1 MEHGCND
8 SPGTFG
14 MFTVDAD
21 YKIQQYLSQF
31 FAAQLINLEW
41 VKPGNGKHL
50 LFPAKADLDDGAG
63 HALVTAYA
71 VQRPDGD
78 WSVMAVNRDQHN
90 PHKVRIE
97 FQDESQHTTAS
108 FTGTVST
115 STFGSSQ
122 YQWHPGNTFFM
133 AHAERAAD
141 SPVIANTKG
150 YADPDGPI
158 ARATQKATAETL
170 YELPA
175 ASMVVIR
182 GKLGR

>member
-1 MEHGCND
+1 
-8 SPGTFG
+8 
-14 MFTVDAD
+14 MFTVDPN

-41 VKPGNGKHL
+41 VKPGSGRHL
-50 LFPAKADLDDGAG
+50 LFPAKGDLDDGAG
-63 HALVTAYA
+63 HSLVTAYA
-71 VQRPDGD
+71 VERPDGE

-97 FQDESQHTTAS
+97 FQDDTQHTSTA
-108 FTGTVST
+108 FGDLVSM
-115 STFGSSQ
+115 STFGAKQ

-141 SPVIANTKG
+141 SPVVANTKG

-158 ARATQKATAETL
+158 AHAIQKATAETL
-170 YELPA
+170 YDLPA
-175 ASMVVIR
+175 ASIVVVR
-182 GKLGR
+182 GKLVR